1 MSFLSV
7 ALCPSMGSSGKVP
20 SGATERLSAPVRYS
34 RVNPSHETTKKV
46 LPYMVTVLPTEMS
59 AGPKTPPSLSLGT
72 TWRLRKTPWG
82 MPLLGCLGSS
92 TCTDSS
98 SRYM

>member
-1 MSFLSV
+1 MK
-7 ALCPSMGSSGKVP
+7 PSQ
-20 SGATERLSAPVRYS
+20 
-34 RVNPSHETTKKV
+34 ETTKKV